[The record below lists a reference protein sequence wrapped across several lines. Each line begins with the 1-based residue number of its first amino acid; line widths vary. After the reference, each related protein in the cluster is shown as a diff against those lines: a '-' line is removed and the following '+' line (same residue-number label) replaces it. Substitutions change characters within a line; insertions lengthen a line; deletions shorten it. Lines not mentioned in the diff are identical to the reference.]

1 MKCNR
6 VLKELNLLYLL
17 YQQTPGSNELH
28 QNEMVIQNK
37 VGIKQKQDLPLAL
50 NPIIG
55 NEYQEK
61 AKALPLLH
69 LQKYFRHTAA

>member
-6 VLKELNLLYLL
+6 VLKKLNLLYLL

-37 VGIKQKQDLPLAL
+37 VGIKQTGSSTCTEP
-50 NPIIG
+50 
-55 NEYQEK
+55 YK

-69 LQKYFRHTAA
+69 LQKYFCHTAV